1 MDALR
6 CAPAVQ
12 VRQVKSLLDPLSHLH
27 RPQLAYGTLSDRRC
41 ALAFCV
47 LLAARRSLFGPDRQR
62 QPRASELLG
71 SLTGAVCVRACATT
85 TPLDMPPKAPK
96 TASATGWT
104 KDSLRKEF
112 ELLGYNML
120 DCGLA
125 ADKCIENASK
135 ECKDIK
141 ALSHKA
147 LSSGRDAMN
156 ADDTA
161 KANSNFAFAYQMRCV
176 SDWILVNLL
185 KKRGDEG
192 HAKYLEVS
200 RQFSKLATG
209 KLSGED
215 KKKIEALI
223 AKIKD

>member
-1 MDALR
+1 MGR
-6 CAPAVQ
+6 APARYQ
-12 VRQVKSLLDPLSHLH
+12 YRKSSQFWIPSAISIDPSWLPEHF
-27 RPQLAYGTLSDRRC
+27 QID
-41 ALAFCV
+41 V
-47 LLAARRSLFGPDRQR
+47 VRSLFAFCSRFAARFSDPTDSVSRE
-62 QPRASELLG
+62 RASCSEALP
-71 SLTGAVCVRACATT
+71 AQFACVRVTA

-200 RQFSKLATG
+200 RQFSKLAMG